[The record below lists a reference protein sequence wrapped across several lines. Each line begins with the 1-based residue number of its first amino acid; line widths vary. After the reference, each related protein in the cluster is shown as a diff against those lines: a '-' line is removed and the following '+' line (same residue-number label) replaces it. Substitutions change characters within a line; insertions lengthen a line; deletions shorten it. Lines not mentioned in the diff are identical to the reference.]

1 MCFKTSCKTCYKTR
15 YKNDLNLFKMKITI
29 ERRLL
34 INDILNE
41 LNFVLQKI
49 EVLKDFDQEEMEQE
63 TDNKRSDGMLSRMD
77 LLDNATDKIIDASG
91 YLEDAKRP
99 IE

>member
-1 MCFKTSCKTCYKTR
+1 
-15 YKNDLNLFKMKITI
+15 MKITI

-91 YLEDAKRP
+91 YLEDAKQP

>member
-1 MCFKTSCKTCYKTR
+1 
-15 YKNDLNLFKMKITI
+15 MKITI

>member
-1 MCFKTSCKTCYKTR
+1 
-15 YKNDLNLFKMKITI
+15 MKITI

-63 TDNKRSDGMLSRMD
+63 TVNKRSDGMLSRMD